1 METGGNEG
9 SAWTDGPLILGVP
22 WEPPRRLIA
31 AAAGLAD
38 GLGVHLI
45 CAFVDPSGYLA
56 EFEPA
61 RSRTASS
68 IDPNTNSEALF
79 PAVDV
84 RSSIEAILGAPGE
97 SWSLRVL
104 NGSVPDALARLADSA
119 GASAIVVG
127 GPHHGARARFNRMLE
142 QSVSARLMG
151 IQRRPVV
158 VIPEV

>member
-1 METGGNEG
+1 MDTGRNEG

-31 AAAGLAD
+31 GAAGLAH

-79 PAVDV
+79 PAADV
-84 RSSIEAILGAPGE
+84 RSSIEAVLGAPGE
-97 SWSLRVL
+97 TWSLRVL
-104 NGSVPDALARLADSA
+104 NGSVPDALARLADST

-127 GPHHGARARFNRMLE
+127 GPRHGARARFNRMLE

-151 IQRRPVV
+151 VQRRPVV